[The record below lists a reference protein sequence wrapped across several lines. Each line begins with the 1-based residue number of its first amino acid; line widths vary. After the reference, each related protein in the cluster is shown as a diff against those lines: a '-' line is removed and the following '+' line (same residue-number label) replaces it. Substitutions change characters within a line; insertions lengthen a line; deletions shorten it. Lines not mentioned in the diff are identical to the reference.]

1 MAEGEV
7 RVDYG
12 VNLAKEM
19 AELVALKVEPYGISK
34 IEELENE
41 QINKN
46 LALID
51 IVSELKAAIVKA
63 TSNRSDS
70 INFIEDGELKAA
82 YARFVETFPDAAGFV
97 PEDGILHAES
107 IPDVQ
112 RLLDGQVRRPTTVIE
127 YTMILVGRLINDQQ
141 AINDSGREI
150 LKDYVEAVR
159 FWIKN
164 SGAK

>member
-1 MAEGEV
+1 MTETQV
-7 RVDYG
+7 NYG
-12 VNLAKEM
+12 INLAKEM
-19 AELVALKVEPYGISK
+19 AELIAHKVEPYGIQK
-34 IEELENE
+34 IQELESAE
-41 QINKN
+41 IKQN

-51 IVSELKAAIVKA
+51 MVSALKAAIVKA
-63 TSNRSDS
+63 SEGGADS
-70 INFIEDGELKAA
+70 INFKENNDLKEA
-82 YARFVETFPDAAGFV
+82 YQKFVKAFPDAADFV

-127 YTMILVGRLINDQQ
+127 YTMVLVGRLINDQQ

-159 FWIKN
+159 YWIKN
-164 SGAK
+164 SAPK